1 MEGPA
6 FLWRVAE
13 QKCWSAVRLPAKA
26 ASCKVLPL
34 AGNAHM
40 GKTSVFISLGLA
52 RNGHSCCGDWIA
64 LGCRLADGML

>member
-1 MEGPA
+1 M
-6 FLWRVAE
+6 
-13 QKCWSAVRLPAKA
+13 
-26 ASCKVLPL
+26 LPL